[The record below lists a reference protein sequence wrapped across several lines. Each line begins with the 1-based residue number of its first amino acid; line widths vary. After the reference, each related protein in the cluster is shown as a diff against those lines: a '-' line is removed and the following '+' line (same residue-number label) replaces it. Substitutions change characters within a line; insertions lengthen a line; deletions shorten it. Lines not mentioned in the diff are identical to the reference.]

1 MEINYLLLLPVTVVC
16 AWALAFYK
24 NGRVKD
30 LHDRLFFMFAGC
42 SVLTYYIV
50 IHSLVE
56 GTDSYHFLLM
66 DNIESLLGLS
76 ICPLL
81 FLYIRSVVRDAK
93 WHRWYLW
100 LFLPAVV
107 ITALGTALSFI
118 VGWDRILEVRIDGY
132 HPFIPTKDNMA
143 EQLYYVVNIRLFDI
157 TIEVMAVVM
166 IGLCVYYIIRYKR
179 KAENYFANI
188 EDASIGRIHNFFA
201 CTTLNM
207 TILFLLTFFIL
218 NIVGSNT
225 AFLLTISLTVS
236 LLFWLTAKNAYGIVV
251 VKENLDIIDS
261 LPETFNE
268 EESQPAIVNDE
279 IKGKL
284 EYWIDSQEKHFCREG
299 ITLAEVAK
307 ETNISPRALSV
318 YINKNKGMNFRRW
331 INTLR
336 IEEAKRMMAN
346 NPEEKITYIA
356 MLCGFAD
363 LASFS
368 KVFHTIEGCSPMEYR
383 VSKVVNVFS

>member
-1 MEINYLLLLPVTVVC
+1 
-16 AWALAFYK
+16 
-24 NGRVKD
+24 
-30 LHDRLFFMFAGC
+30 
-42 SVLTYYIV
+42 
-50 IHSLVE
+50 
-56 GTDSYHFLLM
+56 
-66 DNIESLLGLS
+66 
-76 ICPLL
+76 
-81 FLYIRSVVRDAK
+81 
-93 WHRWYLW
+93 
-100 LFLPAVV
+100 
-107 ITALGTALSFI
+107 
-118 VGWDRILEVRIDGY
+118 
-132 HPFIPTKDNMA
+132 MA

-207 TILFLLTFFIL
+207 AILFLLTFFIL

-261 LPETFNE
+261 LPDTFNE